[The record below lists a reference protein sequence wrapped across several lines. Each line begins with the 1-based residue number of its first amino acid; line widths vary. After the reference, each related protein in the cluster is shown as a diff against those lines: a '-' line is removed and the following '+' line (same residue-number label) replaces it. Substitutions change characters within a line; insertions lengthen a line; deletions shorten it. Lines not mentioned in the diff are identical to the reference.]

1 MCGAEGDGSSAFQKA
16 SSVPTEGQ
24 GGIRGSAEGL
34 SEGNPRRGPRRY
46 CFSKW
51 MKKSCRVL
59 GFTAGGFFSLPACI
73 YLGSRGNT
81 KSRCCRFAGGLL
93 GGPAG
98 LSLCSRPRAGKT
110 AWEKKRKHP
119 SLPFPLSPPDQFSD
133 VVHHQSA
140 NRLYWLVVGALGEQN
155 QPSRL
160 GWQGGCRPKREHP
173 PPHLNKSV

>member
-1 MCGAEGDGSSAFQKA
+1 MCRAEGDGSSAFRKA

-34 SEGNPRRGPRRY
+34 SEGNPRRSPRHY
-46 CFSKW
+46 HFFKVHEE
-51 MKKSCRVL
+51 VL
-59 GFTAGGFFSLPACI
+59 QGFGVYRWVFFPLPACI

-93 GGPAG
+93 GGPTG
-98 LSLCSRPRAGKT
+98 LSLRSWPRAGKT

-119 SLPFPLSPPDQFSD
+119 SLPFPLFPPDQFSD

-160 GWQGGCRPKREHP
+160 GWQGGCQPKREHP
-173 PPHLNKSV
+173 SPHLNKSV